1 MAIMEALPGKVGR
14 VSETYSEDT
23 AHDVAPILNGAV
35 AQRPRVAA
43 FAEYLLARAQATPTK
58 QRALEVSVNQV
69 EAILAAS
76 EDGSDDDI
84 WDADR
89 GGTIGLR
96 DIPGAVIRIH
106 SIEISEANDPAYE
119 ADLGV
124 FALIYATML
133 YDPERNYPA
142 GSDVVINT
150 GVGRVITKLRAFE
163 ARDRFPMDAM
173 VTAIKSQSGFVLRL
187 DRAPN
192 YPMVADPIQ

>member
-1 MAIMEALPGKVGR
+1 M
-14 VSETYSEDT
+14 SETFDDT
-23 AHDVAPILNGAV
+23 AQNAPEVILNGAV

-43 FAEYLLARAQATPTK
+43 FAEYLQTRATATPTK

-96 DIPGAVIRIH
+96 DIAGAVIRIH
-106 SIEISEANDPAYE
+106 SIEISIANDPAYE

-142 GSDVVINT
+142 GADVVINT

-163 ARDRFPMDAM
+163 ARDKFPLDAL

-192 YPMVADPIQ
+192 YPMISEPIQ